1 MHNNHRYDWILWAM
15 LLPPLLWFAVLLA
28 QATEQAHGLGEMTA
42 LLAVLLNDPLSVR
55 WCART
60 PKFLLAVLILYPLAV
75 YCYLLD
81 QRDRHPG
88 EEHGSARWGSAYQLN
103 RKYRNARNPK
113 ENFIIGKNVLLS
125 MDSHAHRHNL
135 NILVVGGS
143 GAGKTRFYVKPNA
156 MQCACSY
163 LFLDPKGKLLRS
175 LGSLYEEQSIPVTVI
190 DLVHF
195 KGYYNPMHYI
205 ETDEDAIKLAY
216 AIVNNTKPKDAPS
229 GGDGK
234 FWDDTSVLLISSLI
248 LYLYYET
255 PEEEQDFS
263 TLMYMIQNC
272 QISESDTENNP
283 LEILMDELEQRDPF
297 HPAVQQFKSFKL
309 GAAKTLQSVLISA
322 ASNLYMFNTPQFAAM
337 TSTDSMFLPMLGK
350 EKRLFSASFPTMMKP
365 TISLPPCCTP
375 SFLTGCSGWRIP
387 RRNTAV
393 RCRSMCGS

>member
-1 MHNNHRYDWILWAM
+1 
-15 LLPPLLWFAVLLA
+15 
-28 QATEQAHGLGEMTA
+28 
-42 LLAVLLNDPLSVR
+42 
-55 WCART
+55 
-60 PKFLLAVLILYPLAV
+60 
-75 YCYLLD
+75 
-81 QRDRHPG
+81 
-88 EEHGSARWGSAYQLN
+88 
-103 RKYRNARNPK
+103 
-113 ENFIIGKNVLLS
+113 

-163 LFLDPKGKLLRS
+163 LFLDPKGELLRS
-175 LGSLYEEQSIPVTVI
+175 LGSLYEEQGIPVTVI

-195 KGYYNPMHYI
+195 KGHYNPMHYI

-248 LYLYYET
+248 LYLYYEA
-255 PEEEQDFS
+255 PEEEQNFS

-309 GAAKTLQSVLISA
+309 GGGA
-322 ASNLYMFNTPQFAAM
+322 
-337 TSTDSMFLPMLGK
+337 D
-350 EKRLFSASFPTMMKP
+350 
-365 TISLPPCCTP
+365 
-375 SFLTGCSGWRIP
+375 
-387 RRNTAV
+387 
-393 RCRSMCGS
+393 